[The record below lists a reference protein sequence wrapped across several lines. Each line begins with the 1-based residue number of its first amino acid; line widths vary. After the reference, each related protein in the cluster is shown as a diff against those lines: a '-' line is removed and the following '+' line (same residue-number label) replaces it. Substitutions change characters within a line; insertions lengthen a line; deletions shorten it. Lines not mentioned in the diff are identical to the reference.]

1 MPDVRPFSQAY
12 LGFTH
17 RAKGSTV
24 NPNQMNYV
32 NALVAQ
38 HEFRDEASRSRQGER
53 TERRPEE
60 VRETRGD
67 ARKHSVFTLLGVAL
81 PGRR

>member
-1 MPDVRPFSQAY
+1 MPDVRRFSQAY

-17 RAKGSTV
+17 RVKGSTV

-38 HEFRDEASRSRQGER
+38 HEFRDEASRSRLSEPAA
-53 TERRPEE
+53 RRPAK
-60 VRETRGD
+60 VRETRAGHD
-67 ARKHSVFTLLGVAL
+67 GHKVLGLLGLAL